1 MDLKRARQI
10 INSEETIEV
19 LHNGTPVWIESLNP
33 ENFTATVKPLDGRGS
48 SRQVPLDELKED
60 FAVG

>member
-33 ENFTATVKPLDGRGS
+33 ENFTATVKPLNDRGS
-48 SRQVPLDELKED
+48 SRQVPLGELEENS
-60 FAVG
+60 AAG